1 MTDTANRPRRSALY
15 MPGANSRALEKAKS
29 LPADAVILDLEDAV
43 APEAKAEARDT
54 VTAAVKSGGYGPRE
68 VIIRINGLDTEWGL
82 DDMAAAVAAGP
93 DAILAPKVID
103 GGDVERLSDA
113 MTRAGAGD
121 EVKLWVM
128 IEMPMALINI
138 DDIAS
143 AAGRTRLSAFVMG
156 TNDLAKEL
164 RARPTPERVAF
175 QWALSQTVNAARAYG
190 IIAIDGVYNAIGDE
204 AGLKAECEQ
213 GANMGF
219 DGKTLIHPSQIET
232 CNNVFAPDP
241 ADVDQARAV
250 IEAFAQ
256 PENAGKGVIKVNGK
270 MTELLHLE
278 EARRLVAVQEAIDS
292 MATA

>member
-1 MTDTANRPRRSALY
+1 MTETANRPRRSALY
-15 MPGANSRALEKAKS
+15 MPGANARALDKAKS

-43 APEAKAEARDT
+43 AREAKQDARDT
-54 VTAAVKSGGYGPRE
+54 VAAAVKAGGYGPRE

-113 MTRAGAGD
+113 MTRAGAG
-121 EVKLWVM
+121 EAMKLWVM

-143 AAGRTRLSAFVMG
+143 AAGRTRLSGFVMG

-164 RARPTPERVAF
+164 RARATPERVAF
-175 QWALSQTVNAARAYG
+175 QWAFARTVAAARAYG
-190 IIAIDGVYNAIGDE
+190 LLALDGVFNAIGDA
-204 AGLKAECEQ
+204 AGLEAECAQ
-213 GANMGF
+213 GAALGF
-219 DGKTLIHPSQIET
+219 DGKTLIHPSQVET
-232 CNNVFAPDP
+232 ANTVFAPDP
-241 ADVDQARAV
+241 GDVDQARAV
-250 IEAFAQ
+250 IEAFGE

-278 EARRLVAVQEAIDS
+278 EARRLVAVQDAIDA
-292 MATA
+292 MAG